1 MREDKTTQVTITV
14 ELMGKKVALTQAV
27 SNHELE
33 EVTAALLNSALLLEN
48 NLNE

>member
-1 MREDKTTQVTITV
+1 MREDKTTQVTISV
-14 ELMGKKVALTQAV
+14 ELMGHKVDLQRSV

-33 EVTAALLNSALLLEN
+33 ESVAALLNSAILLEN